1 MAIAAGL
8 PTPRVRVVAHP
19 DPTAFTIVED
29 GAPTVVFT
37 AGLVALLPPGELEA
51 VAAHEVGH
59 IASDGITESHEIDS
73 MLDLLRILGAASL
86 VLYLLVVQSEVSAAL
101 TAFAAVIVG
110 SALIDHASHEWDPR
124 PVILADATLV
134 LINPFMVAANLLAY
148 VIGYALGQA
157 EDLLADLR
165 AVELTR
171 HPEALYAALRR
182 LKDVTPSGP
191 PLPLAY
197 HFRYFAAEGVV
208 PETLTPVQ
216 APIPMRLAM
225 LERIDPAL
233 RVAAPVRRRAV
244 TCPDCG
250 LALAEETI
258 ASHYGA
264 PIPVDRCA
272 ACGGIWFDALEL
284 YMAGTQDLIAA
295 GERQTASPAPG
306 ASLECPR
313 CRLPLRRT
321 PPYGP
326 AADVWVFDCTTCGGA
341 WVRPADLVKFG
352 RHRQR
357 RAAQAR
363 EADRTRGS
371 PD

>member
-1 MAIAAGL
+1 M
-8 PTPRVRVVAHP
+8 RVVAHP
-19 DPTAFTIVED
+19 RPTAFTIVEQ
-29 GAPTVVFT
+29 GAPTIVFT
-37 AGLVALLPPGELEA
+37 TALVALLAAGELEA

-59 IASDGITESHEIDS
+59 IASDGITESHTFDW
-73 MLDLLRILGAASL
+73 MLDLLRILGAAIL
-86 VLYLLVVQSEVSAAL
+86 VLYLLAIRPDATTALVV
-101 TAFAAVIVG
+101 FAAVVVG
-110 SALIDHASHEWDPR
+110 SAMIDHASHEWDR
-124 PVILADATLV
+124 SLGTYADATLV
-134 LINPFMVAANLLAY
+134 LLNPLMVAANLLAY
-148 VIGYALGQA
+148 VIGYALGHA

-171 HPEALYAALRR
+171 HPEALHVALRR
-182 LKDVTPSGP
+182 LRDVEPSGP

-197 HFRYFAAEGVV
+197 HFRYFTAEGIV

-233 RVAAPVRRRAV
+233 RVAAPVRRRVA
-244 TCPDCG
+244 TCPDCT
-250 LALAEETI
+250 LALAEEAI

-272 ACGGIWFDALEL
+272 ACGGIWFDSLEL
-284 YMAGTQDLIAA
+284 YRAGTQYLIAA
-295 GERQTASPAPG
+295 GERQATPPPTGASP
-306 ASLECPR
+306 ECPR

-326 AADVWVFDCTTCGGA
+326 TADVWVFDCTTCDGA

-352 RHRQR
+352 RHRQQ
-357 RAAQAR
+357 RAGRSAQAR
-363 EADRTRGS
+363 G
-371 PD
+371 